1 MKIEKVAI
9 DSIKQY
15 KNNPRKN
22 DDAVDVVADSIEEFG
37 FQNPIII
44 DSHNIIIAGNTR
56 HKAAM
61 KLGLTEVPILRAENL
76 TDAQVKAFRIMDN
89 KSSEYASWDWD
100 LLRGEFEA
108 LRDLDFNIELTG
120 FTKEARE
127 IIDLPENL
135 EEVPDVDLEGA
146 IKRFNNVI
154 VIIGMQCDEHEVAIR
169 DFLNLPS
176 NRKTM
181 KSTEFM
187 EIIKSKTK
195 L

>member
-1 MKIEKVAI
+1 MEIEKLPL
-9 DSIKQY
+9 SEIKLY
-15 KNNPRKN
+15 DKNPRKN
-22 DDAVDVVADSIEEFG
+22 EAAVEIVAKSITEFG

-44 DSHNIIIAGNTR
+44 DKNNEIIAGNTR
-56 HKAAM
+56 LKAAI
-61 KLGLTEVPILRAENL
+61 KLGLKEVPVIRAEQL
-76 TDAQVKAFRIMDN
+76 TEAQVKAFRIMDN
-89 KSSEYASWDWD
+89 KSSEYASWDWE
-100 LLRGEFEA
+100 LLKEEFQE
-108 LRDLDFNIELTG
+108 LRNLKFDIELTG
-120 FTKEARE
+120 FSKEARE

-135 EEVPDVDLEGA
+135 EDVPDVDLEGA

-154 VIIGMQCDEHEVAIR
+154 VIVGMEADEHETTIR
-169 DFLNLPS
+169 NFLNLPS